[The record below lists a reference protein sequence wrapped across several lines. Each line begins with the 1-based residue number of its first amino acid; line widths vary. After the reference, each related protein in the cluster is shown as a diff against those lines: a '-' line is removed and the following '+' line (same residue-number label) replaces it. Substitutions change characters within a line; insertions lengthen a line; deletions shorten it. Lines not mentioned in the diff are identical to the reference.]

1 MRILSRYFALRYLGM
16 FAAIL
21 TASTLSIIIV
31 EMLLNL
37 DDMLRGEKGTAG
49 ALQYLFL
56 RIPSYYLRELMP
68 ITSFAASFFSLG
80 IAGHHL
86 EILAAK
92 TAGISTRRILLPVLA
107 GATLLALGYFVIGE
121 TWIVSSTREWNRGWS
136 QDRPDVHFR
145 RGSFWYQRGHT
156 IYSVA
161 SADPTTNTLRGVR
174 LFELNRDGRLLR
186 SISSQHVDV
195 EPNHRWR
202 FHDVSL
208 VRFTPEDPLAAPI
221 PSRLSELTLDV
232 GDRGDIESIDT
243 DLQSLSMR
251 ELRGYMRD
259 RRAEG
264 EAIHRAETIFHTRLA
279 DSVSLILFALLA
291 APFGLQVEER
301 HSFGIPALWGIATVA
316 IFFTLRSVSLTLS
329 SEGIVSAAAA
339 IWSLMALFA
348 LVGCARLVH
357 VRG

>member
-1 MRILSRYFALRYLGM
+1 VRTISRYFVRRYLGM

-37 DDMLRGEKGTAG
+37 DDMLRARDGSAG
-49 ALQYLFL
+49 AVKYLFL
-56 RIPSYYLRELMP
+56 RIPSYYLRELVP
-68 ITSFAASFFSLG
+68 ITSFAATFFSLG
-80 IAGHHL
+80 LASHHL

-92 TAGISTRRILLPVLA
+92 SGGISTRRILLPILA
-107 GATLLALGYFVIGE
+107 GATLLALGYFVVGE
-121 TWIVSSTREWNRGWS
+121 TWIVGSTREWNRGWS
-136 QDRPDVHFR
+136 QDRPEVHFR
-145 RGSFWYQRGHT
+145 HGSFWYQRGHT

-174 LFELNRDGRLLR
+174 LFELNREGRLLR

-208 VRFTPEDPLAAPI
+208 VLFRPGDPLAAPI
-221 PSRLSELTLDV
+221 PSQLPELTLDV

-243 DLQSLSMR
+243 DLQSLSLR
-251 ELRGYMRD
+251 NLRGYMRD
-259 RRAEG
+259 RLAEG
-264 EAIHRAETIFHTRLA
+264 EAIHRAETIYHTRLA
-279 DSVSLILFALLA
+279 DSASLILFALLA
-291 APFGLQVEER
+291 APLGLQVEER
-301 HSFGIPALWGIATVA
+301 NSFGIPALWGIATVA
-316 IFFTLRSVSLTLS
+316 IFFTLRSVSLTLA
-329 SEGIVSAAAA
+329 SEGILSAAVS
-339 IWSLMALFA
+339 IWSLMAFFA

-357 VRG
+357 LRG